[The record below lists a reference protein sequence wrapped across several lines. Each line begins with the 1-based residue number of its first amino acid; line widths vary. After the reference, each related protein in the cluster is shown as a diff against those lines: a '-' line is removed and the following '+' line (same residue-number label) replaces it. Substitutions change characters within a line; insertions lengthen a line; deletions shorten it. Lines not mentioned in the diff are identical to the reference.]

1 MAEINDE
8 YTPTP
13 PTNPNGFDDPKAAY
27 PKKPYIDAPSTN
39 FAALGTKV
47 NRVYTGGGDKNISL
61 GLKPL
66 PGSQYPYNQVRETV
80 SGHVQEIDDTPG
92 AERLLFR
99 HRTGSGVEMRAD
111 GTVIISSRRNT
122 IRVTGGDEK
131 VIVEGDGEISYN
143 GNLTLNVSG
152 DFDLVVG
159 GNFNVTTSGD
169 KVEDIHGS
177 YKQNVRKNHKTVVT
191 QNKSDFT
198 AGEYAQTVLGSSS
211 NITKGTLRNY
221 IEGSV
226 EFFSGDE
233 ILLTAENMAVIT
245 SPNINIGASS
255 LTVIGDSGTI
265 GGENIIMYN
274 YNMYTGHSITATDT
288 VSTNTAIVTER
299 VTSKEFVGS
308 LTGNADTATQAGSA
322 GTAGSLGAGGSAG
335 SKVTGTPTAVNS
347 TATVLP
353 DNDIMTDY
361 LHQSS
366 FGVRQVDIDP
376 GNTLKG
382 SIDKSTDYGG
392 VATRELTVAEVR
404 SKLRDQDTLNN
415 ETFIGAMIAEGKLNP
430 TYVQAAPSEIG
441 RIISRET
448 QPRRGTQIIG
458 NRGDRTTRFQP

>member
-13 PTNPNGFDDPKAAY
+13 PTNPNGFDDPKAEY
-27 PKKPYIDAPSTN
+27 PKKEYVDAPSTN

-92 AERLLFR
+92 AERMLFR

-177 YKQNVRKNHKTVVT
+177 YKQSVRKNHKTVVT

-221 IEGSV
+221 IEGGV

-265 GGENIIMYN
+265 GGDEIIHYARN
-274 YNMYTGHSITATDT
+274 YYGVSATFDEGVTAPTFHGDLDGLADEAVTADRTNSQLYGDFHGDVGAAAGWSINNVATDT
-288 VSTNTAIVTER
+288 E
-299 VTSKEFVGS
+299 
-308 LTGNADTATQAGSA
+308 
-322 GTAGSLGAGGSAG
+322 
-335 SKVTGTPTAVNS
+335 
-347 TATVLP
+347 ATVEP
-353 DNDIMTDY
+353 VTAIMTDY

-430 TYVQAAPSEIG
+430 TYIQAAPSEIG
-441 RIISRET
+441 RIVSRET
-448 QPRRGTQIIG
+448 QPKRGTQTIG
-458 NRGDRTTRFQP
+458 NRGDRTIRFQP